1 MEQENKKYI
10 LKKLMYGALEE
21 EEQAALNND
30 EPIKAQMFRQWE
42 AAPDAAG
49 FDQTDGN
56 RIWYFIRQKVW
67 TNTHAKKYLFYK
79 VYSVVASV
87 LFLLVVGSMV
97 FYLKETWKEV
107 PVYIVTSGIQNMQ
120 SISLPDG
127 TVVQMGPGSK
137 LIYPAVFTGKTREI
151 YLDGQAFFD
160 IYKNPHKPFIVHT
173 SNMDV
178 QALGTAFEV
187 FNYEIESKLETV
199 LLNGKVKIDLNKS
212 KGDIKE
218 FILLPNEKIVYDKQ
232 TDSTYISDVNADKYT
247 SWRKQKI
254 LSFENEK
261 LSMIIP
267 RLEQWYGRKIM
278 CQQNLAEKYRFT
290 FKVRDES
297 LERILYMMGKSSPL
311 EYQKTKN
318 ENYMLILK

>member
-1 MEQENKKYI
+1 MKQDNKKYI
-10 LKKLMYGALEE
+10 LKKLMHDALKEE
-21 EEQAALNND
+21 ERAALNND
-30 EPIKAQMFRQWE
+30 VPVKAQMFSQWE
-42 AAPDAAG
+42 TAPDAAG
-49 FDQTDGN
+49 FDQTDGS
-56 RIWYFIRQKVW
+56 RIWYCIRQKVW

-79 VYSVVASV
+79 IYSVAASV
-87 LFLLVVGSMV
+87 LFLLSVGSTI
-97 FYLKETWKEV
+97 FYLKEARKEV

-127 TVVQMGPGSK
+127 SVVQMGPGSK
-137 LIYPAVFTGKTREI
+137 LTYPAVFTGKTREI
-151 YLDGQAFFD
+151 HLDGQAFFD

-187 FNYEIESKLETV
+187 FNYEIESKSETV
-199 LLNGKVKIDLNKS
+199 LLNGKVKIGLKKS
-212 KGDIKE
+212 KRGKKE

-232 TDSTYISDVNADKYT
+232 VDSTYISDVNADKYT

-254 LSFENEK
+254 LTFENEK

-311 EYQKTKN
+311 EYKKTKN

>member
-1 MEQENKKYI
+1 MKQDNKKYI
-10 LKKLMYGALEE
+10 LKKLMHDALEE
-21 EEQAALNND
+21 EERGALNND
-30 EPIKAQMFRQWE
+30 VPVKAQMFNQWE
-42 AAPDAAG
+42 TAPDAAG

-56 RIWYFIRQKVW
+56 RIWYCIRQKVW

-79 VYSVVASV
+79 TYSVVASV
-87 LFLLVVGSMV
+87 LFLLAVGSMF
-97 FYLKETWKEV
+97 FYLKEDRKEV

-127 TVVQMGPGSK
+127 TVVQIGPGSK
-137 LIYPAVFTGKTREI
+137 LTYPAVFTGKTREI

-173 SNMDV
+173 SNMNV
-178 QALGTAFEV
+178 EALGTAFEV
-187 FNYEIESKLETV
+187 FNYEIESKSEIV

-212 KGDIKE
+212 KGDKKE

-232 TDSTYISDVNADKYT
+232 VDSTYISDVNADKYT

-254 LSFENEK
+254 LTFENEK

-311 EYQKTKN
+311 EYKKTKN
-318 ENYMLILK
+318 ENYVLVLK

>member
-1 MEQENKKYI
+1 MEQDYKKYI
-10 LKKLMYGALEE
+10 LKKLMHDALTEE
-21 EEQAALNND
+21 ERTALND
-30 EPIKAQMFRQWE
+30 QPQVKEQMLGQWE
-42 AAPDAAG
+42 NTQDATDSNQIDGIHIWNHIRREIWNNTFAKRFLYYKIYSIAAS
-49 FDQTDGN
+49 
-56 RIWYFIRQKVW
+56 I
-67 TNTHAKKYLFYK
+67 L
-79 VYSVVASV
+79 
-87 LFLLVVGSMV
+87 LLVAIGNTIFHYKSEN
-97 FYLKETWKEV
+97 KNI
-107 PVYIVTSGIQNMQ
+107 PVYVVTSGIQNMQ
-120 SISLPDG
+120 SIYLPDG
-127 TVVQMGPGSK
+127 SIVQMGPGSK
-137 LIYPAVFTGKTREI
+137 LTYPSSFIGKTREI
-151 YLDGQAFFD
+151 HLEGQAFFD
-160 IYKNPHKPFIVHT
+160 VYKNPNKPFIVHT

-187 FNYEIESKLETV
+187 FNYEVESKSETV
-199 LLNGKVKIDLNKS
+199 LLNGKVKIGLNKT
-212 KGDIKE
+212 KGDKKE

-232 TDSTYISDVNADKYT
+232 ADSTYVSDVNADKYT

-311 EYQKTKN
+311 EYKKTKN